1 MSKRCLQRWKYL
13 PPRDAVSESLLSMMP
28 ELRQHYG
35 LNGGPHAHRPWSAL
49 RHRHNRRPLSR
60 DWRSAQHW
68 RAPRSE
74 HAMAFAQCTVKRS
87 KGEEMLAYVK
97 ECDAE
102 SGDGAPLYTQHGRV
116 ERFSSGYWE
125 YREVPASCAQGP
137 REGQG
142 RRRDGHRLRSSF
154 LCRWPPLSP
163 PPCAVWADG
172 SWPAFRLRL
181 RGVSVSRTGAGLVM
195 VSSV

>member
-1 MSKRCLQRWKYL
+1 M
-13 PPRDAVSESLLSMMP
+13 
-28 ELRQHYG
+28 
-35 LNGGPHAHRPWSAL
+35 
-49 RHRHNRRPLSR
+49 SR

-125 YREVPASCAQGP
+125 YREVPASCAQVP
-137 REGQG
+137 REAREAP
-142 RRRDGHRLRSSF
+142 RR
-154 LCRWPPLSP
+154 PPAPFELPLPMASLESAAVAL
-163 PPCAVWADG
+163 CAVWADG
-172 SWPAFRLRL
+172 SWPVIRP
-181 RGVSVSRTGAGLVM
+181 RGVSVSRTGAGLLGFVR
-195 VSSV
+195 VSTCVSMNVNTTRPTTGATTLLLPVDR